1 MATELTKLKRKRTSK
16 RNVITKNLLG
26 NIDIYLESPYSEG
39 IRVDASCLLE
49 SLNEVQKIVKEL
61 DELIIN
67 KIEEEVELE
76 KDEEESLI
84 FDLKIKRGKE
94 QLRTFL
100 QKHNEDTLTTVS
112 VSRYTGVKL
121 PKLTIKK
128 FNGDPVNWKNF
139 IQSFEAAVDSKE
151 SLSNVEKFTYLKG
164 YLSDS
169 ALQSIEGFPL
179 TNDNYTQAM
188 ILLKERYGNPQL
200 IVSSHMNALIK
211 LERINGSNV
220 KDLRQLYDKI
230 ESNARALRSVGID
243 PKHFGPL
250 LIPIVLEKLPN
261 VIRLQISRKLGKD
274 NWDVEDFLK
283 CINEEISARESYE
296 FLKSQDNGDN
306 EDRKSNTTSSLLI
319 KQKEIICAFCDNKG
333 HYSDKCTIVTDVNAR
348 RDKLKRSRCCFNC
361 LRPGHTKKNCR
372 ISVKCFICKMR
383 GSHNTALCTKYSQDE
398 EPHSLVVNNNNLV
411 LLQTA
416 NAFAGDIND
425 TKFELVKIVFDSCS
439 QQTYITESLAKSLNL
454 KPIREVNMSIKSFG
468 NKRAQVKT
476 LHEYEVCIK
485 PNDKGS
491 SYFIKAVA
499 VPTICTPISGQN
511 INVALEKHPFLRDLK
526 LADNGSLRE
535 VPVDVLIGAD
545 EYWKLVTGNIKKD
558 DSSGLIAI
566 SSAMG
571 WLISGPISVNEEN
584 SVNMITSH
592 TLKIVAEKNDVVLLK
607 DQLHNFWDL
616 DTIGIAEKEVSVY
629 EEFNESIKLEHGRY
643 TVKLPFKELH
653 PVLPDNFEL
662 SKKRLL
668 RLKSRLDK
676 DENLKNKYDDVI
688 QDQLKCGVIEEVTTD
703 KGTAG
708 NLTYLPHRE
717 VIREDKSSTK
727 IRVVFD
733 ASAKNGNNVSLNE
746 ILYKGPSLSTELYE
760 LLLKFRIHPIAITAD
775 IQKAYLQIN
784 VAEEHRDFLRFL
796 WFDDVFADSPNIVKY
811 RFRRVIFGATCS
823 QFLLNGTVRKHGR
836 TYESIDPDFA
846 RRVRKHFYIDDLNT
860 GVNTVEEGMM
870 LYKKI
875 KLRFSECSFN
885 ITKWRTNNE
894 ELRNFIN
901 DREEAKNNL
910 IENGKVLG
918 IIWREKDDILVL
930 NVKELFE
937 SAVTVAPT
945 KRNVLKVIA
954 SVYDPIGYLQPVVV
968 KLKLLFQQI
977 CLLDIKWD
985 DHIGNLETKW
995 YNIVEDLRKLSEIR
1009 INRCYYDV
1017 DSNDP
1022 VNKVY
1027 LHGFSDAS
1035 EVAYGACIYIKCVQ
1049 ISGNTTV
1056 KLVTSKSRVAPLNK
1070 KFSIPRLELLG
1081 NFILAKL
1088 MNTVFNSLSEEMLI
1102 NDYFCWTDSMITLA
1116 WIKAIDQEFKTFVE
1130 NRVRN
1135 IRKNCGVEKWNY
1147 CKSADNPADI
1157 ITRFNCCD
1165 INNQNNLWWKGPVFL
1180 KDSIENNLLRDN
1192 KLGENVDE
1200 SQFNA
1205 EVSSSIKCM
1214 THLSNESHTIGNI
1227 LKIENYGDIT
1237 KLLRITSW
1245 IMRFI
1250 NNVKKKDQNIV
1261 RKCGNLSNEEIQNAK
1276 LIWIKENQNV
1286 LQDEKNYSEIVNS
1299 LNLFE
1304 DEDGIIRSKGRI
1316 TNSSLPY
1323 ETRLP
1328 IMLSKTH
1335 KLSKLLV
1342 ILCHHRVKH
1351 NGVRQTLAEF
1361 RSNYWLTQGRSFVK
1375 KILFECVVC
1384 KRYNA
1389 RPYNYPKPPDLP
1401 KERVSCETPFSNT
1414 GVDYMGPVYC
1424 KNVYGVNSLDEEDMH
1439 KAFIVLYTCAST
1451 RGVVL
1456 DLVPNGESKT
1466 FINSFI
1472 RFISRRG
1479 CPKIMLSDN
1488 GSVFTA
1494 NDTQRFAAER
1504 NISWKYSIEYAPWH
1518 GGFWERLVAS
1528 VKRCLKKTIGKAC
1541 LSYVELQTVL
1551 LEIELILNTRPLLP
1565 LHDDDAEEILTPHH
1579 ILYGRKF
1586 DMYNENT
1593 CKYVHNN
1600 QDESLLTSRE
1610 KHVEKV
1616 INHFWERWRAEYLVS
1631 LREHDKKYK
1640 RRNEKVPNVN
1650 DIVLIFEEKQP
1661 RQNWKLGRTVELI
1674 SSKDKEIRSV
1684 KLLVGK
1690 TNRYINRP
1698 VNRLFPLECRIDTS
1712 TVLVDDRE
1720 QFDNTVENADY
1731 DEPFLPPIRNR
1742 RNAAELAEL
1751 RLKYLYDDA

>member
-526 LADNGSLRE
+526 LADNGSLIE

-746 ILYKGPSLSTELYE
+746 ILY
-760 LLLKFRIHPIAITAD
+760 
-775 IQKAYLQIN
+775 
-784 VAEEHRDFLRFL
+784 
-796 WFDDVFADSPNIVKY
+796 
-811 RFRRVIFGATCS
+811 
-823 QFLLNGTVRKHGR
+823 
-836 TYESIDPDFA
+836 
-846 RRVRKHFYIDDLNT
+846 
-860 GVNTVEEGMM
+860 
-870 LYKKI
+870 
-875 KLRFSECSFN
+875 
-885 ITKWRTNNE
+885 
-894 ELRNFIN
+894 
-901 DREEAKNNL
+901 
-910 IENGKVLG
+910 
-918 IIWREKDDILVL
+918 
-930 NVKELFE
+930 
-937 SAVTVAPT
+937 
-945 KRNVLKVIA
+945 VLKVIA

-1342 ILCHHRVKH
+1342 ILCHHKVKH

-1600 QDESLLTSRE
+1600 QDESLLTSRK

-1661 RQNWKLGRTVELI
+1661 RQNWKLGRIVELI